1 VPGIKNQAP
10 FGLTGIVAVT
20 LVTAP
25 LQERLDLLFKELDT
39 LGVG

>member
-10 FGLTGIVAVT
+10 FGLTGIVAVA

-25 LQERLDLLFKELDT
+25 LQEWLDLFLKKLDV
-39 LGVG
+39 LNAG